1 MLEMKVLKM
10 EDTVKVLKMKD
21 VIETIEE
28 VYRAQSAGASA
39 IYPLITEEFVPG
51 SAEMDIKSGWLKDA
65 GIYGLKSVSWFE
77 QNEKVGLPAL
87 LGTILIFDAK
97 TGAPVGLLDGSHI
110 TGIRTGAAGAIGA
123 KLLAREDA
131 KNLLI
136 VGAGH
141 VATFQAAATLLS
153 FPGLE
158 KVMVYDGLDYD
169 NADRFAKNLRGTL
182 AADFGMENV
191 KAEFTAVKDIA
202 EAVGQSDIIITV
214 TPSREPIIKKEWV
227 KPGTHF
233 SCIGSDMAGKEEIDP
248 QIFAGAKV
256 FVDDI
261 EQCINVGEIEIPIK
275 KNIMNRENIS
285 GIIGDIIT
293 GKVSGRE
300 NDEQITVFDATGT
313 ALLDLLTGM
322 LAIKEAEKQ
331 GLGQII
337 EL

>member
-28 VYRAQSAGASA
+28 VYQAQSAGASA

-275 KNIMNRENIS
+275 KGIMNRENIS